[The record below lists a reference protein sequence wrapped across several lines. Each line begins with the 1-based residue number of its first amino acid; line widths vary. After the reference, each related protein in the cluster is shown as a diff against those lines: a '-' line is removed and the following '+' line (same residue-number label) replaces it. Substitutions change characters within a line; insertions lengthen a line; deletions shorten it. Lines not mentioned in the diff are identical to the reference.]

1 MSIIKGGYQN
11 TINCYNS
18 FLKRED
24 GAVLGYYGE
33 DEERQNK
40 QKKRS
45 RTSYFLSGLGGAI
58 IGALLILLAFP
69 GVGVLN
75 NGTEENKTQNATSSE
90 ETKPIQQNMS
100 VEVTSAVTKAV
111 EKASDAVVGISNIQ
125 ETSFWG
131 GNGNE
136 SSSAEAGTGS
146 GVVYKKEGGKAYI
159 VTNNHVIENANELE
173 VTLSDGTK
181 LPAELQGSDP
191 WTDLAVVVVDEDKVK
206 TIAEFGKS
214 ETIKPGE
221 PVIAIGNPLGLQFSG
236 SVTQGI
242 ISGVERTIEVDID
255 EDGQVDWNAEVIQT
269 DAAINPG
276 NSGGALVN
284 MSGQVIGINSMKIA
298 ENAVEGIGL
307 SIPIDSAIP
316 IITDIEKYGEVKRA
330 YLGVN
335 LASVEEISQYHQQNT
350 LRLPK
355 KVTSGVAIT
364 GVQSNSPAAKAG
376 LEEFDVIVGMDNEDI
391 HDIVELRKYL
401 YNEKNIGDNVKITY
415 YRDGKKET
423 AEVKLSNGEI

>member
-1 MSIIKGGYQN
+1 M
-11 TINCYNS
+11 
-18 FLKRED
+18 
-24 GAVLGYYGE
+24 GYYDQN
-33 DEERQNK
+33 DENQNK
-40 QKKRS
+40 KRKGS
-45 RTSYFLSGLGGAI
+45 HTSYFLSGLGGAI

-69 GVGVLN
+69 GSGLLVNESGEN
-75 NGTEENKTQNATSSE
+75 TTEKSTDSESMKQTQQSL
-90 ETKPIQQNMS
+90 S
-100 VEVTSAVTKAV
+100 VDVTSAVTDAV
-111 EKASDAVVGISNIQ
+111 DKASDAVVGITNIQ
-125 ETSFWG
+125 ETTFWG
-131 GNGNE
+131 QQGRNE

-146 GVVYKKEGGKAYI
+146 GVVYKKDGGKAYI
-159 VTNNHVIENANELE
+159 VTNNHVIEGANELE

-191 WTDLAVVVVDEDKVK
+191 WTDLAVIVVDGDKIK

-214 ETIKPGE
+214 GKLKPGE

-236 SVTQGI
+236 SITQGI
-242 ISGVERTIEVDID
+242 ISGLERTIEVDIN

-307 SIPIDSAIP
+307 SIPIDSVIP
-316 IITDIEKYGEVKRA
+316 IINDIEEFGEVKRA
-330 YLGVN
+330 FLGVN

-350 LRLPK
+350 LKLPK
-355 KVTSGVAIT
+355 KVTAGVAIT
-364 GVQSNSPAAKAG
+364 GVQSNSPADKAG
-376 LEEFDVIVGMDNEDI
+376 LAEFDVIVGMDNEEI
-391 HDIVELRKYL
+391 HDVVELRKYL
-401 YNEKNIGDNVKITY
+401 YNDKKIGDKVKIIY

-423 AEVKLSNGEI
+423 TEVTLSNSEI